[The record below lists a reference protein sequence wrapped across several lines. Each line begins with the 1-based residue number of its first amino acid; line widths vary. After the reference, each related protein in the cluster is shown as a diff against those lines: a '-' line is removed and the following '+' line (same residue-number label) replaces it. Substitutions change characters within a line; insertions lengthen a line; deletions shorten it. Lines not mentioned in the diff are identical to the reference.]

1 MGLKDQERVFTVL
14 GGMTYAHQNRPPFW
28 HNETPLLWDTSLRED
43 MGNLP
48 LHMFPLIADFEVLLE
63 KMEVLPAG
71 GTGDR
76 RCPFGYHIYFFSS
89 PRGYIASFPW
99 WDHAEQDLRRE
110 GFSVPLGTLDQPYSD
125 LEQGWIIAIAS
136 SDHFVY
142 VVEGD
147 FDRVIVDHSYHTW
160 FKVPEDRYLEQ
171 WQRAIQTCHQLGRDE

>member
-1 MGLKDQERVFTVL
+1 MGRKDQEMVFTVL
-14 GGMTYAHQNRPPFW
+14 GGMTYSHQNRPPSW
-28 HNETPLLWDTSLRED
+28 HNETLLFWDTSVRED
-43 MGNLP
+43 MGDLP

-63 KMEVLPAG
+63 KMEVLPEE
-71 GTGDR
+71 GTGNR
-76 RCPFGYHIYFFSS
+76 RCPFGYQIHFFSS

-110 GFSVPLGTLDQPYSD
+110 GFSVPLGTLSQPYSD

-136 SDHFVY
+136 SDSFVY

-160 FKVPEDRYLEQ
+160 FKVPEDRYLSQ
-171 WQRAIQTCHQLGRDE
+171 WQRAIQTCHQLSRDE